1 MKKLCALVV
10 AFIVLTLAACSS
22 SNRDESL
29 VGIYGV
35 QKNGK
40 MVPVI
45 KVDKTDAGY
54 AFSDN
59 KDGQWRV
66 GTETA
71 QPMTKENFEK
81 LMGEKIDGAFIGIKT
96 KGTLVAKVP
105 EGFSKGKFKTSTGYM
120 MVFLFGPVELT
131 KLSDS

>member
-1 MKKLCALVV
+1 MMKKLCTLMIT
-10 AFIVLTLAACSS
+10 FIVLTLTACSS
-22 SNRDESL
+22 KRDESL

-35 QKNGK
+35 QKEGK
-40 MVPVI
+40 IVPII
-45 KVDKTDAGY
+45 KVEKTDAGY
-54 AFSDN
+54 AFADN
-59 KDGQWRV
+59 KNGQWRI

-71 QPMTKENFEK
+71 QPMTKEDFEK
-81 LMGEKIDGAFIGIKT
+81 LMGEKINGSFIGIKT

-131 KLSDS
+131 KL